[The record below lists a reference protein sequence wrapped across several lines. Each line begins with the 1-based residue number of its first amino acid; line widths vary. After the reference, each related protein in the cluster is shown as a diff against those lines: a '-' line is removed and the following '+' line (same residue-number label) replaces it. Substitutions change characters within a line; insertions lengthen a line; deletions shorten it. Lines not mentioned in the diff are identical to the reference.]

1 MFKEIFAIVLAIVI
15 QNGHG
20 GEMSSR
26 SEDGLRADPVYPE
39 GNQVVFIERGTV
51 VNQIGFV
58 HVKMVFDLGHVKKI
72 IDEAVSDISGYIK
85 AEETI
90 FEQESERALSTDQRI
105 KSTALTNLEISK
117 SYQETL
123 ENVRERVLD
132 SEHFF
137 GSVLTGLPFS
147 EEEGM
152 AAGKLM
158 HRQQRHTM
166 TESEDPP
173 VMSDE
178 EVKRQGKA
186 L

>member
-1 MFKEIFAIVLAIVI
+1 MFKEIFAIVLVIVI
-15 QNGHG
+15 PNVHG

-90 FEQESERALSTDQRI
+90 FELESERALSTDQRI

-137 GSVLTGLPFS
+137 W
-147 EEEGM
+147 
-152 AAGKLM
+152 K
-158 HRQQRHTM
+158 HTHW
-166 TESEDPP
+166 TT
-173 VMSDE
+173 VF
-178 EVKRQGKA
+178 
-186 L
+186 